1 MKAAFFTFLVMT
13 LFLFAGGA
21 YAQSLSPSGV
31 GVSEISPPIITGIS
45 THAQAQ
51 TRTSNN
57 FNLVAQITDL
67 LQPVN
72 SNFLFNASTIV
83 ATAIGLFLM
92 VKPSNVTV
100 ARAFGCLLIV
110 GMAALNLMRA
120 AAEAVYSGGCGGGY
134 F

>member
-1 MKAAFFTFLVMT
+1 MKAAFFNFLVMA

-21 YAQSLSPSGV
+21 YAQSLSSPSGM
-31 GVSEISPPIITGIS
+31 GASEISPPIITGHP
-45 THAQAQ
+45 TQ
-51 TRTSNN
+51 TRTSNL
-57 FNLVAQITDL
+57 NLITQITDL
-67 LQPVN
+67 LKRVD

-110 GMAALNLMRA
+110 GTSALNLMRA